1 METTKPSFQDVLEFV
16 RLYRRKNKLQREIQD
31 VEKKIRD
38 NQKRVL
44 LLDNLSDYIKPG
56 MSVEAIQGIIA
67 SMKSDYEDRVD
78 DYIIKNAE
86 LSKERRDISKKLKVM
101 GSKAKP
107 CRSGGGQRRR
117 AVPRFPLFP
126 AFFCENFV
134 PATASPHRHFAIL
147 AREKRIDIGKVSLIL
162 AGHLTQRRQGDIS
175 TPLTSPTIDSPED
188 KLRC

>member
-16 RLYRRKNKLQREIQD
+16 RLFRRKNKLQREIQD

-67 SMKSDYEDRVD
+67 SMKGEDRVD

-86 LSKERRDISKKLKVM
+86 LSKERRDISKKLKAM
-101 GSKAKP
+101 GEMKNGEAK
-107 CRSGGGQRRR
+107 
-117 AVPRFPLFP
+117 
-126 AFFCENFV
+126 
-134 PATASPHRHFAIL
+134 
-147 AREKRIDIGKVSLIL
+147 
-162 AGHLTQRRQGDIS
+162 
-175 TPLTSPTIDSPED
+175 
-188 KLRC
+188 

>member
-86 LSKERRDISKKLKVM
+86 LSKERR
-101 GSKAKP
+101 
-107 CRSGGGQRRR
+107 R